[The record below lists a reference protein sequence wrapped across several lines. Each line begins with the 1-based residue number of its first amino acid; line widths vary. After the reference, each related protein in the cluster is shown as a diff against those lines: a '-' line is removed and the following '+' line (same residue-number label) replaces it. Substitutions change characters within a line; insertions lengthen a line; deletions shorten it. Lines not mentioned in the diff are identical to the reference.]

1 MTELVKKQEEAR
13 KVLQDIA
20 DIRSEYDDTPAI
32 MPAEKQQQCLK
43 LFKDLDGLRA
53 TIDGMKNQESLDSK
67 FVDAQEWS
75 EQRAPLSDAAKAV
88 VTSQGVSEAST
99 KRNSGVDEES
109 PEAEE
114 LKQRME
120 KVGHELWLKQGMAY
134 ISTQQGK
141 GVDAFK
147 ALQADSDPA
156 GGYVVAPK
164 VVTQA
169 LIEEIDDRVWVRQM
183 ARVFKVQVA
192 QSLGAPVRDED
203 ISDPVWTAE
212 IDTGNEDDVHPFGE
226 RELHPRPLAK
236 RVKISN
242 KMLMAPGMD
251 IESYWLGRL
260 AYKFGTA
267 MENNFLTGNGVNQP
281 LGLLTPHVAGIP
293 VSRDITTGSA
303 TGFTD
308 DGLLAAQYMMKEAYW
323 KNCWWM
329 FSRESILKI
338 RQLKDGENR
347 FIWQP
352 GLQADQ
358 PDMILGRPFVMSE
371 FMPSDYT
378 AGEYVGLFGDFS
390 HYWIVDSL
398 MMQTQRLNELYAE
411 KNQTGYIARME
422 SDGQPTL
429 PEAFVRIKVGA

>member
-1 MTELVKKQEEAR
+1 MEELALKEEEAQ
-13 KVLQDIA
+13 KLLYQ
-20 DIRSEYDDTPAI
+20 IREIREKYDGKPTM
-32 MPAEKQQQCLK
+32 MPAETQENCLK
-43 LFKDLDGLRA
+43 MFADLDTRRVE
-53 TIDGMKNQESLDSK
+53 IDALKKGNTLDSK
-67 FVDAQEWS
+67 FQEYDEWYQ
-75 EQRAPLSDAAKAV
+75 EPAPLSDAAKQV
-88 VTSQGVSEAST
+88 INTPST
-99 KRNSGVDEES
+99 KKATGLEEGS
-109 PEAEE
+109 AEE
-114 LKQRME
+114 EALRERLRKQ
-120 KVGHELWLKQGMAY
+120 GHELWIKKGMAY
-134 ISTQQGK
+134 IATRNGAPEQ
-141 GVDAFK
+141 AFK

-156 GGYVVAPK
+156 GGYVVSPK
-164 VVTQA
+164 TVTES
-169 LIEEIDDRVWVRQM
+169 LIEEIDDKVWIRGM
-183 ARVFKVQVA
+183 ARMFKVQVA

-203 ISDPVWTAE
+203 ISDPIWTAE
-212 IDTGNEDDVHPFGE
+212 IDTGDEDDVHPFNE
-226 RELHPRPLAK
+226 RELVPHPLAK

-251 IESYWLGRL
+251 IESYWLSRL
-260 AYKFGTA
+260 SYKFGTA

-281 LGLLTPHVAGIP
+281 LGLLTPHAAGIP
-293 VSRDITTGSA
+293 LSRDITTGSS

-308 DGLLAAQYMMKEAYW
+308 DGLLSAQYMMKEAYW

-329 FSRESILKI
+329 FSRESVLKI
-338 RQLKDGENR
+338 RLLKDGENR

-352 GLQADQ
+352 GLQGDQ

-371 FMPSDYT
+371 FMPSTYT
-378 AGEYVGLFGDFS
+378 NGSYVGLYGDFS